1 MDSHGSEHFIRTLS
15 LERAKAILEYLV
27 VLGGLNRAN
36 FEVYGLGDKFPIA
49 DSTSEQGRMRNR
61 RIEIIG
67 EE

>member
-49 DSTSEQGRMRNR
+49 DSNTEEGRRRNR
-61 RIEIIG
+61 RVEIIR